1 MTEDQQRELLRSID
15 SRLQALEETAEA
27 RREVETELLQM
38 YQSVKGF
45 MTILGWFE
53 RASIWLAK
61 MSVAGGLLWFLFKE
75 SVSRALKSDQG
86 G

>member
-61 MSVAGGLLWFLFKE
+61 MSVAGGILWFLFKE

>member
-1 MTEDQQRELLRSID
+1 MTEEQQRELLRSID
-15 SRLQALEETAEA
+15 SRLQVLEESAEA
-27 RREVETELLQM
+27 RKEVETELLAM

-61 MSVAGGLLWFLFKE
+61 MSVASGILWFLFKE
-75 SVSRALKSDQG
+75 SVSRALKGDQG

>member
-61 MSVAGGLLWFLFKE
+61 MSVAGGILWFLFKE
-75 SVSRALKSDQG
+75 SVSRTLKSDQG

>member
-27 RREVETELLQM
+27 RREVESELLQM